1 VRDGFEKENANHE
14 LIETL
19 IVIAIFPVPSL
30 GTSGISAHIREEESH
45 A

>member
-1 VRDGFEKENANHE
+1 MNLLKQ
-14 LIETL
+14 L
-19 IVIAIFPVPSL
+19 IVIAIFAVPSL